1 MKKPKVSFVIRTLNE
16 ALWIGKVLKT
26 LLQQDFNNF
35 EIIVID
41 SGSKDKTVEIVKRFP
56 VKLIQ
61 IKPEEFHYSYALNLG
76 ISKAKGDYIA
86 IISGHSIPISDDWLS
101 KGLENFKDK
110 KVAAVSGHYSSIPIG
125 YISRRL
131 GRLFFAAYQKR
142 RKEKSAN
149 MTNTNSLIRK
159 DLWKQYPF
167 DEEFSGCEDY
177 DWASEMLARGYKII
191 IDPNF
196 SVFHSHFLLG
206 KPGYLER
213 KPRWKKT
220 TVAMDKRKRPRKSY
234 IKTKF

>member
-1 MKKPKVSFVIRTLNE
+1 M
-16 ALWIGKVLKT
+16 
-26 LLQQDFNNF
+26 
-35 EIIVID
+35 
-41 SGSKDKTVEIVKRFP
+41 
-56 VKLIQ
+56 
-61 IKPEEFHYSYALNLG
+61 
-76 ISKAKGDYIA
+76 
-86 IISGHSIPISDDWLS
+86 
-101 KGLENFKDK
+101 
-110 KVAAVSGHYSSIPIG
+110 AAVSGYYSSIPIG

-131 GRLFFAAYQKR
+131 GRLLFAAYQEKK
-142 RKEKSAN
+142 KERSAN

-177 DWASEMLARGYKII
+177 DWASEMLARGYNII

-220 TVAMDKRKRPRKSY
+220 TAAIDKRKRPRKSY
-234 IKTKF
+234 TKIKI